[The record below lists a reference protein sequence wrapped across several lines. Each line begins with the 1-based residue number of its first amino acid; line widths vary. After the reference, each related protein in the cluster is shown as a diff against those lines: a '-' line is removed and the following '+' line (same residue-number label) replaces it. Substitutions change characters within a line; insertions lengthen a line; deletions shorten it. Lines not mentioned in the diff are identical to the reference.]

1 MRNLTIPPNFLL
13 PGTIVNAPMKGWFG
27 LTRHFAIVTDKRGAD
42 GLPIVVANARASGGP
57 AEELWTKFTE
67 GQPHE
72 RAY

>member
-42 GLPIVVANARASGGP
+42 G
-57 AEELWTKFTE
+57 
-67 GQPHE
+67 
-72 RAY
+72 